1 MANSPL
7 PDVLHT
13 SVMVTEVLEA
23 FKPHRGGSYLDAT
36 LGDGGHALAILSA
49 SSPKG
54 QLCGLDVDPL
64 ALDTAVRV
72 LKEFKQRV
80 LLLNMNYSSDEI
92 PKGPFDGILLDLG
105 VSSRQFDDPARGF
118 SFRQAGPLDMRMD
131 PNSNFTLADLL
142 TISTEKE
149 LADII
154 FNYGEEPRSRA
165 IASAIKQAWTAGSI
179 TNTVEL
185 AKVIANAA
193 PSHSYRIHPATR
205 TFQAF
210 RIAVN
215 NELDS
220 LTHGLPN
227 LASRLKESGVMVVIS
242 YHSLEDR
249 IVKRFFAQK
258 DKWELLYKK
267 PLLPARQE
275 ILTNRR
281 ARSAKL
287 RAARKRVG

>member
-1 MANSPL
+1 MANSEATA
-7 PDVLHT
+7 VMHT
-13 SVMVTEVLEA
+13 SVMVAEVLDA
-23 FKPHRGGSYLDAT
+23 LKPRSGGNYLDAT

-54 QLCGLDVDPL
+54 KLYGLDVDPAAMAT
-64 ALDTAVRV
+64 ALIV
-72 LKEFKQRV
+72 LKEYKKRISLFN
-80 LLLNMNYSSDEI
+80 LNYSSDEV
-92 PKGPFDGILLDLG
+92 PQGPFDGILLDLG

-118 SFRQAGPLDMRMD
+118 SIREAGPLDMRMD
-131 PNSNFTLADLL
+131 PGANFTLADLL

-154 FNYGEEPRSRA
+154 FNFGEEPRSRR
-165 IASAIKQAWTAGSI
+165 IASAIKQAWIAGSI
-179 TNTVEL
+179 TDTVEL
-185 AKVIANAA
+185 AKVIAGAT
-193 PSHSYRIHPATR
+193 PSRSWRIHPATR
-205 TFQAF
+205 SFQAF

-215 NELDS
+215 RELDS

-227 LASRLKESGVMVVIS
+227 LTSRLKPSGVMVVMS

-258 DKWELLYKK
+258 DKWELLNKK
-267 PLLPARQE
+267 PLVPARDE
-275 ILTNRR
+275 ILSNRR

-287 RAARKRVG
+287 RAARKVG

>member
-1 MANSPL
+1 MANSETPA
-7 PDVLHT
+7 VMHT
-13 SVMVTEVLEA
+13 SVMVAEVLEA
-23 FKPHRGGSYLDAT
+23 LQPRTGGSYLDAT

-54 QLCGLDVDPL
+54 KLYGLDVDPI
-64 ALDTAVRV
+64 ALDTAGKV
-72 LKEFKQRV
+72 LKEYKKQV
-80 LLLNMNYSSDEI
+80 SLLNLNYSSDEV

-105 VSSRQFDDPARGF
+105 VSSRQFDDPERGF
-118 SFRQAGPLDMRMD
+118 SIRQAGPLDMRMD
-131 PNSNFTLADLL
+131 PNANFTLADLL

-154 FNYGEEPRSRA
+154 FNYGEEPRSRR
-165 IASAIKQAWTAGSI
+165 IASAIKQAWVAGTI
-179 TNTVEL
+179 TDTVEL
-185 AKVIANAA
+185 AKVIAGAA
-193 PSHSYRIHPATR
+193 PSRSWRIHPATR
-205 TFQAF
+205 SFQAF

-215 NELDS
+215 RELDS

-227 LASRLKESGVMVVIS
+227 LTSRLKDSGVMVVMS

-267 PLLPARQE
+267 PLVPARQE
-275 ILTNRR
+275 ILSNRR

-287 RAARKRVG
+287 RAARKAV

>member
-1 MANSPL
+1 MANSET

-23 FKPHRGGSYLDAT
+23 LKPRTGGSYLDAT
-36 LGDGGHALAILSA
+36 LGDGGHALAILTA

-54 QLCGLDVDPL
+54 KLFGLDVDPI
-64 ALDTAVRV
+64 ALDTAGKV

-80 LLLNMNYSSDEI
+80 KLSNLNYSSDEV

-118 SFRQAGPLDMRMD
+118 SIRQAGPLDMRMD
-131 PNSNFTLADLL
+131 PGANFTLADLL

-154 FNYGEEPRSRA
+154 FNYGEEPRSRR
-165 IASAIKQAWTAGSI
+165 IASAIKQAWVAGSI
-179 TNTVEL
+179 TDTVEL
-185 AKVIANAA
+185 AKVIAGAA
-193 PSHSYRIHPATR
+193 PSRSWRIHPATR
-205 TFQAF
+205 SFQAF

-215 NELDS
+215 RELDS
-220 LTHGLPN
+220 LAHGLPN
-227 LASRLKESGVMVVIS
+227 LASRLKPSGVMVVMS

-267 PLLPARQE
+267 PLVPSRPE
-275 ILTNRR
+275 ILANRR

-287 RAARKRVG
+287 RAARKAV